1 MNRFVADFE
10 TATWKEDETWVW
22 AYAVCEIGKEDNIEI
37 GNNIDDFMKFCY
49 KNKGSKIYFHNL
61 KFDGEFI
68 IYWLLT
74 HDFKC
79 VNSIKELEDK
89 SFTCLINNMG
99 QFYDITV
106 CFKKGNKTIEK
117 VTFIDSLKIIPF
129 PVSLIAKKFNL
140 EESKLEIDYNKSRE
154 VGHILTKEEEDYIK
168 NDVVIVSKSLNV
180 LFNKK
185 LDRMTQ
191 ASNAMH
197 NYKELIT
204 INKFNHY
211 FPTLDIEIHEDLK
224 KSYKGG
230 FTYLNPAYK
239 EKEVGEGVVLDVN
252 SLYPSVMYE
261 KNLPYGFPIFYEGKY
276 EDDNIYDLYIQMI
289 TCEFRLKKNKIPTIQ
304 IKHSLYFNSNEYL
317 TTSNDEIVCLVLTNV
332 DLKLFLEQYD
342 VYNLR
347 YECGWKF
354 KSKVGIFKE
363 YIDKWIEEKNKAT
376 IEKNEGNR
384 TLAKLMLNS
393 LYGKFATSVDVESK
407 YPVLDENGIVHYKP
421 YQFTEN
427 DTSCKE
433 YILRS
438 RDGTFIKKSKNIKEL
453 FNIKNEKD
461 KIMKFKEPIY
471 IPIASFITSYAR
483 EKTIRTSQ
491 AIKDFSINKYGK
503 DLYYYSDTDSIHTG
517 LSIEELKQFCEIDD
531 VELGKWKHEGTFKRA
546 KFIRQKC
553 YIEDMEKGIKI
564 TCAGLPSRCY
574 EYVTWDNFKTGFR
587 CGEKLTFSH
596 VKGGVILK
604 ETEFTIVEDKSNQD
618 IINIENR
625 KEKVVNDR

>member
-1 MNRFVADFE
+1 MKRFVGDFE

-22 AYAVCEIGKEDNIEI
+22 AYAVCEIGNEENIEI

-49 KNKGSKIYFHNL
+49 KNRNCKIYFHNL

-74 HDFKC
+74 HDYKC
-79 VNSIKELEDK
+79 VNSIKDLEDK

-99 QFYDITV
+99 QFYDIVV
-106 CFKKGNKTIEK
+106 CFEKGNKSIHK

-140 EESKLEIDYNKSRE
+140 EESKLEIDYKKMRE
-154 VGHILTKEEEDYIK
+154 IGHILTKEEEEYIK
-168 NDVVIVSKSLNV
+168 NDVLIVAKSLNV

-197 NYKELIT
+197 NYKELISM
-204 INKFNHY
+204 NKFNHY
-211 FPTLDIEIHEDLK
+211 FPVLDIEIHNDLK
-224 KSYKGG
+224 QSYKGG
-230 FTYLNPAYK
+230 FTYLNPIYK
-239 EKEVGEGVVLDVN
+239 EKEVGTGVVLDVN

-261 KNLPYGFPIFYEGKY
+261 KPLPFGYPLFFKGKY
-276 EDDNIYDLYIQMI
+276 KDDSIYDVYIQMI
-289 TCEFRLKKNKIPTIQ
+289 TCEFKLKKNKIPTIQ
-304 IKHSLYFNSNEYL
+304 IKNSLYFNSNEYL
-317 TTSNDEIVCLVLTNV
+317 TSSNDEIVCLVLTNV
-332 DLKLFLEQYD
+332 DLKLFLEQYE
-342 VYNLR
+342 VYNLT

-393 LYGKFATSVDVESK
+393 LYGKFATSTEVEGK
-407 YPVLDENGIVHYKP
+407 LPYLDEKGIVHYKK
-421 YQFTEN
+421 QE
-427 DTSCKE
+427 KE
-433 YILRS
+433 HKDPLYIA
-438 RDGTFIKKSKNIKEL
+438 
-453 FNIKNEKD
+453 
-461 KIMKFKEPIY
+461 
-471 IPIASFITSYAR
+471 IASFITSYAR

-491 AIKDFSINKYGK
+491 AIKDYSINKYGV
-503 DLYYYSDTDSIHTG
+503 DMYYYSDTDSIHTG

-587 CGEKLTFSH
+587 CGGKLTFSH

-618 IINIENR
+618 IIDIKNR
-625 KEKVVNDR
+625 REKIVNDR